1 MSITL
6 MCCYFVVECSL
17 GSRISTSRDVYS
29 FGILLLEIFTAKK
42 PTDDMFQEGLNQNKL
57 ASALLINQFLDM
69 ADKRFF
75 NDDACIDYSI
85 FTSSSGGI
93 NSIGTSSNTLSH
105 WKIKTEECI
114 TAIIHVGLS
123 CAAHSTTDR
132 STMREALTKLH
143 DIKAFL
149 LDL

>member
-69 ADKRFF
+69 ADKRLF

-85 FTSSSGGI
+85 FTSSSGDF

-132 STMREALTKLH
+132 STMREALTK
-143 DIKAFL
+143 
-149 LDL
+149 